1 MDHRS
6 PARFLA
12 PLALVGV
19 ILALFLVVKASR
31 NDGSSS
37 SGAARTTSTASPRTH
52 TGAGQKT
59 RPKGTP
65 RAATYRVKPGDTLQ
79 AIAAK
84 TGLSLPVLRQLNPAV
99 NPAALVVG
107 QIIKLKG

>member
-19 ILALFLVVKASR
+19 ILALFLVLKPSSGR
-31 NDGSSS
+31 DSSS
-37 SGAARTTSTASPRTH
+37 ARSTSTSSTGPRR
-52 TGAGQKT
+52 G
-59 RPKGTP
+59 P
-65 RAATYRVKPGDTLQ
+65 RAKPPAKPTAKAATYRVKPGDTLQ
-79 AIAAK
+79 GIAAK
-84 TGLSLPVLRQLNPAV
+84 TRVSLEVLRELNPAI
-99 NPAALVVG
+99 NPQALVVG

>member
-19 ILALFLVVKASR
+19 ILALFLVLKPSSGR
-31 NDGSSS
+31 DSSS
-37 SGAARTTSTASPRTH
+37 ARSARSTSTSSTGPRRGRRAKPPAKPT
-52 TGAGQKT
+52 AK
-59 RPKGTP
+59 
-65 RAATYRVKPGDTLQ
+65 AATYRVKPGDTLQ
-79 AIAAK
+79 GIAAK
-84 TGLSLPVLRQLNPAV
+84 TRVSLEVLRELNPAI
-99 NPAALVVG
+99 NPQALVVG